1 MKIYLNQKDGDSKL
15 VFNSISSDKSLLI
28 RKYNRKVSKIDNF
41 FPNESQP
48 QKIAKL
54 QWQHFEKYND

>member
-54 QWQHFEKYND
+54 Q